1 MTLDQAI
8 THAREVAE
16 KQRKDNDNCEYKS
29 QYECKGCAD
38 YYSKPCIECA
48 EEHEQLAEWLEEL
61 KAYRAHIFSGDMTQ
75 AMLKEERN
83 KVINDFAEKAT
94 KIVYEANNRDINPQP
109 RDMVADIHYKFI
121 ELAKQ
126 LKAGGENISSNEW
139 IPISERL
146 PNPETYVLLSFENV
160 SIPVIGRYEQDK
172 DGGAFYAGDED
183 ETLTSQD
190 MYVNAWMPLPEPYKE
205 SEDIA
210 RNNR

>member
-1 MTLDQAI
+1 MTIDEAI
-8 THAREVAE
+8 AHAREVAE

-29 QYECKGCAD
+29 QYGCEGCAD
-38 YYSKPCIECA
+38 YYSKQCIECA

-61 KAYRAHIFSGDMTQ
+61 KAYRAHIFSGEMTRT
-75 AMLKEERN
+75 MLKEQYCKAVDDFVKLFKN
-83 KVINDFAEKAT
+83 KTSME
-94 KIVYEANNRDINPQP
+94 NRLVDEIT
-109 RDMVADIHYKFI
+109 
-121 ELAKQ
+121 KQ

-139 IPISERL
+139 ITISERL

>member
-1 MTLDQAI
+1 MILQNSIELIQERIAFI
-8 THAREVAE
+8 ESHYPHMV
-16 KQRKDNDNCEYKS
+16 EYK
-29 QYECKGCAD
+29 KA
-38 YYSKPCIECA
+38 
-48 EEHEQLAEWLEEL
+48 LEMS
-61 KAYRAHIFSGDMTQ
+61 AQ
-75 AMLKEERN
+75 ALE
-83 KVINDFAEKAT
+83 
-94 KIVYEANNRDINPQP
+94 
-109 RDMVADIHYKFI
+109 
-121 ELAKQ
+121 KQ

-139 IPISERL
+139 ITISERL